1 MFELNGIFFAML
13 GAAIASGLAG
23 TGSAKGCGVAGEA
36 AAGVIAE
43 DPSKFGLTLLLQ
55 ALPGTQGIYGLIVAF
70 LVLSNIGILGGSADV
85 NMSIAK
91 GALYLAACLPIGV
104 AGWTSGKAQGEAS
117 AASIGLVA
125 QRPDMSG
132 KALIFPAMVETYA
145 LLSLLISLLA
155 VFGVNSLA
163 I

>member
-1 MFELNGIFFAML
+1 MSTLGPVFAL
-13 GAAIASGLAG
+13 IGAALAVG
-23 TGSAKGCGVAGEA
+23 MAGVGSAKGVGMASEA
-36 AAGVIAE
+36 ALGVVNE
-43 DPSKFGLTLLLQ
+43 DPSKFGKMLVLQ
-55 ALPGTQGIYGLIVAF
+55 LLPGTQGIYGLIVAF